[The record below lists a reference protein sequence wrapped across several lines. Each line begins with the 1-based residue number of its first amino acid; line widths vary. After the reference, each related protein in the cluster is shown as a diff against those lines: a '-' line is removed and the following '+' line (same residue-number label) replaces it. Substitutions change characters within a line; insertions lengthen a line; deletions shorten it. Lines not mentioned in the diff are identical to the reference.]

1 MAYNTPTMEPRIQYA
16 KTKDGVSIAYATV
29 GQGPPLV
36 ACPRSFD
43 QFSRQVPAWHALM
56 ERLGEGRLLVL
67 YDGRGTG
74 LSERNV
80 KDFSLE
86 ARLRDLEAVV
96 RAVRIRRFTLYAAT
110 QFGPTAIA
118 YAAHHQRQVSQLI
131 LYGTFSRGADVMP
144 PERLNPLIELCRS
157 NWELATQ
164 VFADM
169 SLREQQPDVALQMSK
184 FLNASCSGEVAAEI
198 LTQGL
203 EIDVGD
209 LLARVKA
216 PTLVVHRRGD
226 TLFPFALGQMLA
238 AGIPNARFVP
248 LEGTMHVPFL
258 GDTEAVI
265 EAIDE
270 FLGKG
275 VEAAVRPS
283 KLAMEDVY
291 TILFTDVEGSTALTQ
306 RLGDA
311 KARELLREHELIV
324 REALKAHGGS
334 EVKTLG
340 DGFMASFSSATKA
353 LHCAIA
359 MQRAFAE
366 RNSVRPEPVEGRGE
380 EIRIRVGLNAG
391 EPIAEDDDLFG
402 TAVNLAARICGHAEA
417 GQILAPI
424 VVRELAA
431 GKQFMF
437 ADLGETELRGFEDP
451 VRLFELSWRES

>member
-16 KTKDGVSIAYATV
+16 KTRDGVSIAYATI

-43 QFSRQVPAWHALM
+43 QFSRQVAPWHALM
-56 ERLGEGRLLVL
+56 ERIGEGRLLVQ

-96 RAVRIRRFTLYAAT
+96 RAARIKRFTLYATT
-110 QFGPTAIA
+110 QFGPVAIA

-131 LYGTFSRGADVMP
+131 LYGTFSSGADVMP
-144 PERLNPLIELCRS
+144 SERLNPLIELCRS

-164 VFADM
+164 VFSDM
-169 SLREQQPDVALQMSK
+169 SLREQQPDVALQLSE
-184 FLNASCSGEVAAEI
+184 FLKASCSGEVAAEI

-209 LLARVKA
+209 LLPLVKA
-216 PTLVVHRRGD
+216 PTLVVHRRND
-226 TLFPFALGQMLA
+226 ALIPFALGRKLA
-238 AGIPNARFVP
+238 AGIPNARFAP

-291 TILFTDVEGSTALTQ
+291 TILFTDVESSTALTQ

-311 KARELLREHELIV
+311 KARDLLREHERVV
-324 REALKAHGGS
+324 REALKAYGGS
-334 EVKTLG
+334 EVKTMG

-353 LHCAIA
+353 LESAIA
-359 MQRAFAE
+359 MQRAFAAW
-366 RNSVRPEPVEGRGE
+366 NQGVGAQGLAPLHVR
-380 EIRIRVGLNAG
+380 IGLNAG
-391 EPIAEDDDLFG
+391 EPIAEDNDLFG
-402 TAVNLAARICGHAEA
+402 TAVNLAARIAAKADGGE
-417 GQILAPI
+417 ILTSDT
-424 VVRELAA
+424 VRGLVA
-431 GKQFMF
+431 GKKFLF
-437 ADLGETELRGFEDP
+437 SDRGETAMRGFEDP
-451 VRLFELSWRES
+451 VRVYELRWRD